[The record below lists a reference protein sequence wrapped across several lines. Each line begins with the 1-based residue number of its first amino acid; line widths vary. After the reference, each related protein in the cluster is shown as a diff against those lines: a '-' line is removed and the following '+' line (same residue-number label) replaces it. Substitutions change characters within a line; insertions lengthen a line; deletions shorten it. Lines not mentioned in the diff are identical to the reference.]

1 MSDFRRRKWRPK
13 GSTNSVP
20 QLSVVPRISMITAL
34 DSMGRVYISLLQ
46 SNSNSKIMEIY
57 FHALTKKLESENPN
71 FRRNTVFM
79 LDNGKS
85 SISFVN
91 PLFFLA
97 RYHTSKSTLQLFE
110 NLQLPVLFTGP
121 HSYDAAPCELWFAA
135 FKNADIN
142 PRHVPLGKS

>member
-1 MSDFRRRKWRPK
+1 M
-13 GSTNSVP
+13 P
-20 QLSVVPRISMITAL
+20 QLQVVPRISVIVGL
-34 DSMGRVYISLLQ
+34 DTSGKVYLSLLQ
-46 SNSNSKIMEIY
+46 TNSNEKIMEIY

-71 FRRNTVFM
+71 FRRTTVLM

-85 SISFVN
+85 RISFVN
-91 PLFFLA
+91 PIYFLA

-121 HSYDAAPCELWFAA
+121 HSYDAATCELWFAA